1 MSARDASDSSNPT
14 EGRKAASADAGIS
27 GADERISAMQG
38 ELSLPRQ
45 NGELVFSQPW
55 EARAFGVAVALNE
68 AGHYR
73 WPAFSSQLAQ
83 EIAGVRGQREA
94 DDYYARWLGAL
105 EALVE
110 HEGLVSAAELE
121 RRVREYVSG
130 DRNDDDH

>member
-1 MSARDASDSSNPT
+1 MSTRDASDSSDPR
-14 EGRKAASADAGIS
+14 EGQKTKAADGGTS
-27 GADERISAMQG
+27 GADERISGMQG

-45 NGELVFSQPW
+45 NGELVFSEPW

-68 AGHYR
+68 AGHYP

-83 EIAGVRGQREA
+83 EIADVQGEREA

-110 HEGLVSAAELE
+110 HEGLVSSAELE